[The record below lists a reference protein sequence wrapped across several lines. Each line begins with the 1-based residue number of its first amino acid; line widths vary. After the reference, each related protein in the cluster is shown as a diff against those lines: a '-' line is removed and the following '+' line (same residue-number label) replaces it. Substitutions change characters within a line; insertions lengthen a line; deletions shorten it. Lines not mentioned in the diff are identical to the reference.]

1 MKICVVVVKVC
12 KEFRVGPF
20 SARADPTPGHPG
32 RGELSLSSGKFH
44 GGLVPGNSG
53 RADRWPFSALH
64 STLAPCLK
72 ALLTSRFIDG
82 VCHPLAS
89 VSGRTPP
96 SGSFCSVGRRQI
108 RENQVNQNIVL
119 QVEGA
124 GE

>member
-53 RADRWPFSALH
+53 Q
-64 STLAPCLK
+64 K
-72 ALLTSRFIDG
+72 A
-82 VCHPLAS
+82 
-89 VSGRTPP
+89 
-96 SGSFCSVGRRQI
+96 
-108 RENQVNQNIVL
+108 
-119 QVEGA
+119 
-124 GE
+124 